1 MTAARRLPYEPT
13 RVEFC
18 PIPVNPE
25 ADSVVVVK
33 VGKLIG
39 TICWQF
45 NNGDAIVRTETAFFY
60 IPRDMFKQVASVP
73 LN

>member
-1 MTAARRLPYEPT
+1 MKQRIPVEPT

-18 PIPVNPE
+18 PIPIHPE
-25 ADSVVVVK
+25 TDQVQIVK

-39 TICWQF
+39 TVCWQF

-60 IPRDMFKQVASVP
+60 IPRDLYKQVASVP